1 MKYKVFE
8 SYACLLGLSI
18 LFFAAARADAEEPT
32 HKWSA
37 GLRGGPSMLT
47 QDAADNLNI
56 EGQIGPLFN
65 GVVVYDLHKN
75 VSLGFEAE
83 WEQHKLD
90 QADLTLGKASTT
102 SLLIRF
108 EFHIERTQ
116 PISPYFLFA
125 GGYNLNAFSEDDAYL
140 AACGQDCAIDIDNSF
155 TIKAGFGTD
164 LFVLFEHAALNAEV
178 AWKYNKADM
187 DFSAGGLAVGSDDY
201 NGSALS
207 LLLGFRYHFPVSSF

>member
-1 MKYKVFE
+1 MKCRAFVPH
-8 SYACLLGLSI
+8 SCLLC
-18 LFFAAARADAEEPT
+18 LFVLLCVAAGAEAEERH

-37 GLRGGPSMLT
+37 GLRGGPSILT
-47 QDAADNLNI
+47 QDAAENLNI

-65 GVVVYDLHKN
+65 GVVVYDLHPN
-75 VSLGFEAE
+75 FSFGFEAE

-90 QADLTLGKASTT
+90 QADLTLGNASTA

-108 EFHIERTQ
+108 EFHIERTR

-125 GGYNLNAFSEDDAYL
+125 GGYNLNSFSEEDAYL
-140 AACGQDCAIDIDNSF
+140 ESCGPGCGIDIDNSF

-164 LFVLFEHAALNAEV
+164 LFILFENAALNAEI
-178 AWKYNKADM
+178 AWKYNRGDM
-187 DFSAGGLAVGSDDY
+187 DFLSGGSVVGSDDY

-207 LLLGFRYHFPVSSF
+207 LLLGFRYHFPVSSL